1 MRHLLW
7 TVFVLGLLAG
17 CAEPAATPAASTTP
31 TVARTGNGISP
42 TPNPDASGAL
52 VVFQRTGGIAGADDT
67 LIVRPDGQYTIT
79 RRDGVR
85 KQGTLTAAEQAALA
99 AALQGFGALPT
110 DNPGGGVADG
120 YSYRLQHGD
129 RTVTAS
135 DGDLPPAVSRVVGEL
150 NQLLSRYGG

>member
-1 MRHLLW
+1 M
-7 TVFVLGLLAG
+7 VLGLVAG

-42 TPNPDASGAL
+42 TPNPEASGAL
-52 VVFQRTGGIAGADDT
+52 VVFQRTGGIAGVDDT

-85 KQGTLTAAEQAALA
+85 KQGALTAAEQAALRA
-99 AALQGFGALPT
+99 VLAGFDALPT

-120 YSYRLQHGD
+120 YAYRIQHGS
-129 RTVTAS
+129 RVVAAN
-135 DGDLPPAVSRVVGEL
+135 DGDLPPAVSRVIGEL